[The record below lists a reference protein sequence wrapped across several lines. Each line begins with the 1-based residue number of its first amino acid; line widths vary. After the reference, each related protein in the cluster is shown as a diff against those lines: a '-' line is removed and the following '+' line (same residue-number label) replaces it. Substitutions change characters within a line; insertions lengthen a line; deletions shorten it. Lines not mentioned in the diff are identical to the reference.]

1 MMRTTHGRLSGPTVF
16 REDAIHHGMA
26 NGGVTVARGVA
37 VHFYG
42 MIAGDLHIEPQATAD
57 VHGFVA
63 GSVFNRGSLTL
74 EGRIAGLVDDK
85 GGITVIKSDSPPRS
99 IP

>member
-1 MMRTTHGRLSGPTVF
+1 MMRATNGRLAGPTVF
-16 REDAIHHGMA
+16 REDTIHHGMA
-26 NGGVTVARGVA
+26 TGGVTVARGVA

-57 VHGFVA
+57 IHGFVA
-63 GSVFNRGSLTL
+63 GSVFNQGSLTL

-85 GGITVIKSDSPPRS
+85 GGKTVIKSES
-99 IP
+99 